1 MRPPQR
7 GNDKLPP
14 LIFRAAWHNLKILI
28 VDDHGLVRE
37 GLMAIL
43 GRSGLAASYL
53 EAWDVPSVRLC
64 LEQHP
69 DLDLILLD
77 IQLPDCNGLDL
88 LENILAQRP
97 SLPIIMLSA
106 EYDGHTVRQAI
117 DRGASGFLPKSTLN
131 QVLVPAIQF
140 VIGGGVYIPPE
151 VLRAEPEPVAQAGAA
166 LVSPPFTNRQMDV
179 FQLLLK
185 GMSNKEI
192 SRQLDLAEA
201 TVKVHVRG
209 ILRTLNVSSRS
220 EAIAKAVQSGWEKWA
235 DAPAGAAPAA
245 AGRPS
250 LL

>member
-1 MRPPQR
+1 M
-7 GNDKLPP
+7 
-14 LIFRAAWHNLKILI
+14 KILI

-43 GRSGLAASYL
+43 ARSGLAASYL
-53 EAWDVPSVRLC
+53 EAWDVPSVRQC
-64 LEQHP
+64 LDQHS

-140 VIGGGVYIPPE
+140 VIVGGVYIPPE
-151 VLRAEPEPVAQAGAA
+151 MLRAEPAPAAPVGAPA
-166 LVSPPFTNRQMDV
+166 ASPPFTNRQMDV
-179 FQLLLK
+179 FLLLFK

-220 EAIAKAVQSGWEKWA
+220 EAIAKAAQAGWEKWGGGPA
-235 DAPAGAAPAA
+235 DAAQPAL
-245 AGRPS
+245 GRPS